1 MADLTW
7 YSREGADQRFLTK
20 TEGASLATKAESTQ
34 GDAALSGRIDAVK
47 ATAEAAL
54 PSATAAST
62 YATKAEVEAVKQ
74 TISQVPAAPD
84 LSGYATKAEMQA
96 ADAALG
102 QRIDSVSG
110 VATAAATKAEL
121 AGYATK
127 SELSSYAT
135 TDAVSGTYAT
145 KESLA
150 GYLKAADASDTYAT
164 KAQLAQAQLGG
175 NQNAPDLSGLATK
188 AEMRQADDGLSARI
202 EQVKAT
208 ANAALPASTA
218 SSTYATKSEVSS
230 ADSALGTR
238 IDAVQKTAEAALTPT
253 AAAAA
258 YATKAEVSA
267 AKSAADGSLSKT
279 EAAAKYAAKTDL
291 SAYATSTSV
300 ASTYAT
306 KEALTTATAPIAGL
320 SSKVSSLETAVGK
333 KADSSAL
340 SGLLPKSE
348 AADTYSTKTQVAAM
362 GDSIRNARAVADAAL
377 PKSEAASTYATKA
390 DLAKAQAG
398 GGGKA
403 DLSAYLTRDDAYSTF
418 VQNSSLDRNLE
429 LYATLEG
436 LNAMTRRVDALSK
449 TISPFKPGER
459 YYSPVTYFWP
469 DYYEDGKPGKT
480 SKWASILKFAGS
492 LGIVILNRNSGNWD
506 EFNVDFQKQANLA
519 LAAGAKRA
527 VFYVKTQ
534 YLAATLP
541 AGDPG
546 RANVPDVDKYT
557 EDYIL
562 GQIAKAKSQYG
573 DVCQGVFLDE
583 AINGWGAQAGR
594 VPAYKSLIDKIRTQY
609 GKDFLIV
616 INSGSNIS
624 EEMCR
629 LDFDVC
635 MMFEKDATAFLNGD
649 PGTPILPDHM
659 KQYPSTRW
667 WAVVHGVT
675 SENYRK
681 VFDKAD
687 GLGIA
692 HLYITDGQLREDP
705 QRGGQWEP
713 VGNPYANP
721 PSAHIHE
728 LVVPWLRGYLPLKL
742 EVDELRSRPKVL
754 SLGKHEA
761 VPAGTPAGTIIVR
774 KDA

>member
-7 YSREGADQRFLTK
+7 YSREGADQRFLTR
-20 TEGASLATKAESTQ
+20 TEAASLATKDESTQ
-34 GDAALSGRIDAVK
+34 GDAALGGRIDAVK

-62 YATKAEVEAVKQ
+62 FATKAEVEAVKQ
-74 TISQVPAAPD
+74 AIPQVPAAPD
-84 LSGYATKAEMQA
+84 LSGYATKSEMQA
-96 ADAALG
+96 ADTSLG
-102 QRIDSVSG
+102 QRIDRVSG

-121 AGYATK
+121 AQ
-127 SELSSYAT
+127 YAT
-135 TDAVSGTYAT
+135 TTSVAGTYAT

-150 GYLKAADASDTYAT
+150 GYLKATDASGTYAT

-175 NQNAPDLSGLATK
+175 NQNAPDLSGLATE
-188 AEMRQADDGLSARI
+188 AEMRQANSSLSARI
-202 EQVKAT
+202 DQVKAT
-208 ANAALPASTA
+208 A
-218 SSTYATKSEVSS
+218 
-230 ADSALGTR
+230 D
-238 IDAVQKTAEAALTPT
+238 AALTP
-253 AAAAA
+253 AAASAS

-267 AKSAADGSLSKT
+267 AKSVADGALPKT
-279 EAAAKYAAKTDL
+279 EAASKYAAKTDL
-291 SAYATSTSV
+291 AAYATSTSV

-306 KEALTTATAPIAGL
+306 KESVTSATAPISGL
-320 SSKVSSLETAVGK
+320 SSKVSSLETAIGT
-333 KADSSAL
+333 KADSSSL
-340 SGLLPKSE
+340 SGLLSKPE
-348 AADTYSTKTQVAAM
+348 AESTYSTKVQAAAM

-377 PKSEAASTYATKA
+377 PRAEAASTYATKA
-390 DLAKAQAG
+390 DLAKVQAG
-398 GGGKA
+398 GGGKG
-403 DLSAYLTRDDAYSTF
+403 DLSAYLTRDDAYSAF
-418 VQNSSLDRNLE
+418 VQQQNLE
-429 LYATLEG
+429 RYLAQYETLEAA
-436 LNAMTRRVDALSK
+436 NALTLRVDALSK
-449 TISPFKPGER
+449 TITPFKPGER

-480 SKWASILKFAGS
+480 SKWAQILKFAGS

-506 EFNVDFQKQANLA
+506 TYDKDFDTQAKLA

-541 AGDPG
+541 QGDPG
-546 RANVPDVDKYT
+546 RNNIPNVDKYT
-557 EDYIL
+557 EDYIF
-562 GQIAKAKSQYG
+562 GQIAKAKTQYG

-583 AINGWGAQAGR
+583 TINGWGAQAGR
-594 VPAYKSLIDKIRTQY
+594 VPAYKRLIDRIRTAY

-616 INSGSNIS
+616 VNSGSNIS
-624 EEMCR
+624 EDMCR

-635 MMFEKDATAFLNGD
+635 MMFEKDASAFLVED

-675 SENYRK
+675 SENYK
-681 VFDKAD
+681 SVFDKAD
-687 GLGIA
+687 KLGIS

-728 LVVPWLRGYLPLKL
+728 LVVPWLKGYLPLKL
-742 EVDELRSRPKVL
+742 EVDELRTRPKVL

-761 VPAGTPAGTIIVR
+761 VPSGTPAGTIIVR

>member
-20 TEGASLATKAESTQ
+20 SEGAGLATKSEVTQ
-34 GDAALSGRIDAVK
+34 GDSALSGRLDAVE
-47 ATAEAAL
+47 ATAGAAL
-54 PSATAAST
+54 PSATAVST

-74 TISQVPAAPD
+74 SIPQAPAAPD
-84 LSGYATKAEMQA
+84 LSGYATKVEMQA
-96 ADAALG
+96 ADGALG

-110 VATAAATKAEL
+110 VASAAATKAEL
-121 AGYATK
+121 
-127 SELSSYAT
+127 SSYAT
-135 TDAVSGTYAT
+135 TAAVAGTYAT
-145 KESLA
+145 KESLT
-150 GYLKAADASDTYAT
+150 GYLTSADAESTYAT
-164 KAQLAQAQLGG
+164 KEALAQAQLGG
-175 NQNAPDLSGLATK
+175 GGQAPDLSGFATK
-188 AEMRQADDGLSARI
+188 VEMRQ
-202 EQVKAT
+202 
-208 ANAALPASTA
+208 
-218 SSTYATKSEVSS
+218 

-238 IDAVQKTAEAALTPT
+238 IDQVKATAE
-253 AAAAA
+253 
-258 YATKAEVSA
+258 
-267 AKSAADGSLSKT
+267 G
-279 EAAAKYAAKTDL
+279 
-291 SAYATSTSV
+291 
-300 ASTYAT
+300 
-306 KEALTTATAPIAGL
+306 
-320 SSKVSSLETAVGK
+320 
-333 KADSSAL
+333 
-340 SGLLPKSE
+340 
-348 AADTYSTKTQVAAM
+348 
-362 GDSIRNARAVADAAL
+362 AL
-377 PKSEAASTYATKA
+377 PATTAASTYATKT
-390 DLAKAQAG
+390 DVGGVRTLAEAALPKAEASTKYAS
-398 GGGKA
+398 KA
-403 DLSAYLTRDDAYSTF
+403 DLGVYLTAATAGTTYATKSDLASVRAAIPQVPPAQDLSPYLRSADAASTYATKGALADY
-418 VQNSSLDRNLE
+418 VTRSDADQ
-429 LYATLEG
+429 LYASNDNLQRELSQKAG
-436 LNAMTRRVDALSK
+436 LPDLNDVTRRVDSLGAAL
-449 TISPFKPGER
+449 SPFKPGER

-469 DYYEDGKPGKT
+469 DYYDDGKPGKT
-480 SKWASILKFAGS
+480 SKWAQILKFAGS

-506 EFNVDFQKQANLA
+506 EFNVDFKKQASLA

-546 RANVPDVDKYT
+546 RNSVPNVDKYT
-557 EDYIL
+557 PDYIL
-562 GQIAKAKSQYG
+562 GQIDKAKTQYG

-594 VPAYKSLIDKIRTQY
+594 IPAYKSLIDKIRAKY

-624 EEMCR
+624 EDMCR

-635 MMFEKDATAFLNGD
+635 MMFEKDATAFLNED

-659 KQYPSTRW
+659 KAYPSTRW

-675 SENYRK
+675 SENYRQ

-687 GLGIA
+687 KLGIA

-705 QRGGQWEP
+705 QQGGQWEP

-721 PSAHIHE
+721 PSNHILE
-728 LVVPWLRGYLPLKL
+728 LVVPWLKGYLPLKL

-774 KDA
+774 KDV

>member
-20 TEGASLATKAESTQ
+20 AEAASLATKDESTQ
-34 GDAALSGRIDAVK
+34 GDAALGSRIDAVK
-47 ATAEAAL
+47 VTAEAAL
-54 PSATAAST
+54 PSTTAAST
-62 YATKAEVEAVKQ
+62 YATKAEVESVKQ
-74 TISQVPAAPD
+74 SIPTVPAAPD
-84 LSGYATKAEMQA
+84 LSGYATKSEMQA
-96 ADAALG
+96 ADTSLG

-121 AGYATK
+121 AQ
-127 SELSSYAT
+127 YAT
-135 TDAVSGTYAT
+135 TASVAGTYAT

-150 GYLKAADASDTYAT
+150 GYLTAADAESSYAT

-188 AEMRQADDGLSARI
+188 AEMRQADSGLTARI
-202 EQVKAT
+202 DQVKST
-208 ANAALPASTA
+208 AEAALPSTTA
-218 SSTYATKSEVSS
+218 ASTYATKADVAS
-230 ADSALGTR
+230 ADSALEKR
-238 IDAVQKTAEAALTPT
+238 LEAVKKTADAALSTPT
-253 AAAAA
+253 AAAL

-267 AKSAADGSLSKT
+267 TRSIAEGALPKT
-279 EAAAKYAAKTDL
+279 EAASKYAAKADL
-291 SAYATSTSV
+291 SGYLTAA
-300 ASTYAT
+300 AAESTYAA
-306 KEALTTATAPIAGL
+306 KAQTAG
-320 SSKVSSLETAVGK
+320 
-333 KADSSAL
+333 
-340 SGLLPKSE
+340 
-348 AADTYSTKTQVAAM
+348 M
-362 GDSIRNARAVADAAL
+362 GESIRAARALADAAL
-377 PKSEAASTYATKA
+377 PKADAATTYATKAELSTVRSAIPAVPPAPDLAPYLKTADADGRYASKA

-403 DLSAYLTRDDAYSTF
+403 DLSEYLTRDDAYNTF
-418 VQNSSLDRNLE
+418 VQSSFLDRKLE
-429 LYATLEG
+429 LYATLEA
-436 LNAMTRRVDALSK
+436 LNATERRVDVLGK
-449 TISPFKPGER
+449 VITPFKPGER

-469 DYYEDGKPGKT
+469 DYYQKAPNV
-480 SKWASILKFAGS
+480 SKWGQILRFAGS

-506 EFNVDFQKQANLA
+506 TYDKDFDTQAKLA

-541 AGDPG
+541 AGDQG

-557 EDYIL
+557 EAYIL
-562 GQIAKAKSQYG
+562 SQIEKAKTQYG

-594 VPAYKSLIDKIRTQY
+594 IPAYKSLIDKIRAKY
-609 GKDFLIV
+609 GKEFLIV

-624 EEMCR
+624 EDMCK

-635 MMFEKDATAFLNGD
+635 MMFEKDASAFLVED

-659 KQYPSTRW
+659 KAYPSTRW

-675 SENYRK
+675 SENYRS

-687 GLGIA
+687 KLGIA

-721 PSAHIHE
+721 PSDHIHE
-728 LVVPWLRGYLPLKL
+728 LVVPWMKGYLPLKL
-742 EVDELRSRPKVL
+742 EVDELRTRPKVL
-754 SLGKHEA
+754 SLGKREA

-774 KDA
+774 KDS

>member
-20 TEGASLATKAESTQ
+20 SEAASLASKEESDQ
-34 GDAALSGRIDAVK
+34 GDAALGSRIDAVK

-54 PSATAAST
+54 PSADAAST
-62 YATKAEVEAVKQ
+62 YATKIEVESVRQ
-74 TISQVPAAPD
+74 SISQVPAAPD
-84 LSGYATKAEMQA
+84 LSGYATKSDMQA
-96 ADAALG
+96 ADTALG

-127 SELSSYAT
+127 SELSPYAT
-135 TDAVSGTYAT
+135 SAAVAGTYAT
-145 KESLA
+145 KESLS
-150 GYLKAADASDTYAT
+150 GYLTASDAESTYAT

-188 AEMRQADDGLSARI
+188 AEMRQADSGLSARI
-202 EQVKAT
+202 DGVK
-208 ANAALPASTA
+208 
-218 SSTYATKSEVSS
+218 
-230 ADSALGTR
+230 
-238 IDAVQKTAEAALTPT
+238 
-253 AAAAA
+253 
-258 YATKAEVSA
+258 
-267 AKSAADGSLSKT
+267 
-279 EAAAKYAAKTDL
+279 
-291 SAYATSTSV
+291 
-300 ASTYAT
+300 
-306 KEALTTATAPIAGL
+306 TT
-320 SSKVSSLETAVGK
+320 
-333 KADSSAL
+333 
-340 SGLLPKSE
+340 
-348 AADTYSTKTQVAAM
+348 
-362 GDSIRNARAVADAAL
+362 ADAAL
-377 PKSEAASTYATKA
+377 PKADAATTYATKGDLASVRSAIPTVPPAPDLAPYLKTADADGRYASKA

-398 GGGKA
+398 GNV
-403 DLSAYLTRDDAYSTF
+403 DLSSYLTRDDAYSTF
-418 VQNSSLDRNLE
+418 AQNSFLDRKLE
-429 LYATLEG
+429 LYATREDV
-436 LNAMTRRVDALSK
+436 NATERRVDAIGK
-449 TISPFKPGER
+449 TVSPFKPGER

-469 DYYEDGKPGKT
+469 DYYQKAPNV
-480 SKWASILKFAGS
+480 SKWSQILRFAGS

-506 EFNVDFQKQANLA
+506 TYDKDFDTQAKLA

-546 RANVPDVDKYT
+546 RNNVPDVDKYT
-557 EDYIL
+557 PDYIL

-583 AINGWGAQAGR
+583 TINGWGAQAGR
-594 VPAYKSLIDKIRTQY
+594 VPAYKDLIDRIRAAY

-616 INSGSNIS
+616 VNSGSNIS

-635 MMFEKDATAFLNGD
+635 MMFEKDAAAFLTD
-649 PGTPILPDHM
+649 DSGTPILPDHM
-659 KQYPSTRW
+659 KAYPSTRW

-675 SENYRK
+675 SENFRQ
-681 VFDKAD
+681 VFSKAD
-687 GLGIA
+687 SLGIA

-721 PSAHIHE
+721 PSQHILD
-728 LVVPWLRGYLPLKL
+728 LVVPWLKGYLPLKL
-742 EVDELRSRPKVL
+742 EVDELRTRPKVL

-761 VPAGTPAGTIIVR
+761 VPAGTSAGTIIVR
-774 KDA
+774 KDS

>member
-20 TEGASLATKAESTQ
+20 SEAASLASKEESTQ
-34 GDAALSGRIDAVK
+34 GDAALGSRIDAVK

-62 YATKAEVEAVKQ
+62 YATKAEVESVKQ
-74 TISQVPAAPD
+74 AIPQVPAAPD

-96 ADAALG
+96 ADTSLG

-121 AGYATK
+121 AQ
-127 SELSSYAT
+127 YAT
-135 TDAVSGTYAT
+135 TTAVAGTYAT

-150 GYLKAADASDTYAT
+150 GYLKATDASDTYAT

-188 AEMRQADDGLSARI
+188 AEMRQADSGLSARI
-202 EQVKAT
+202 DQIKST
-208 ANAALPASTA
+208 ADAALSTTA
-218 SSTYATKSEVSS
+218 AASTYATKADVAS
-230 ADSALGTR
+230 ADSALEKR
-238 IDAVQKTAEAALTPT
+238 LDAVKKTADAALSTPT
-253 AAAAA
+253 AAAL

-267 AKSAADGSLSKT
+267 ARSIADGALPKT
-279 EAAAKYAAKTDL
+279 EAATKYAAKADL
-291 SAYATSTSV
+291 SGYLTSTS
-300 ASTYAT
+300 AEATYAT
-306 KEALTTATAPIAGL
+306 KAQTAG
-320 SSKVSSLETAVGK
+320 
-333 KADSSAL
+333 
-340 SGLLPKSE
+340 
-348 AADTYSTKTQVAAM
+348 M
-362 GDSIRNARAVADAAL
+362 GESIRAARALADAAL
-377 PKSEAASTYATKA
+377 PKADAATTYATKGELSSVRSAIPAIPPAPDLAPYLKTADADGRYASKA

-398 GGGKA
+398 GNV
-403 DLSAYLTRDDAYSTF
+403 DLSSYLTREDAYATF
-418 VQNSSLDRNLE
+418 AQNSFLDRKLE
-429 LYATLEG
+429 LYATLDALG
-436 LNAMTRRVDALSK
+436 ATTLRVDALAK
-449 TISPFKPGER
+449 TISPFRPGER

-469 DYYEDGKPGKT
+469 DYYQKAPNV
-480 SKWASILKFAGS
+480 SKWAQILKFAGS

-506 EFNVDFQKQANLA
+506 TYDKDFDTQAKLA

-541 AGDPG
+541 NGDPD
-546 RANVPDVDKYT
+546 RNNVPNVDKYT
-557 EDYIL
+557 EDYIF
-562 GQIAKAKSQYG
+562 GQVAKAKSQYG

-583 AINGWGAQAGR
+583 TINGWGAQAGR
-594 VPAYKSLIDKIRTQY
+594 VPAYKRLIDRIRTAY

-624 EEMCR
+624 EDMCR

-635 MMFEKDATAFLNGD
+635 MMFEKDAASFLVED

-659 KQYPSTRW
+659 KAYPSTRW

-675 SENYRK
+675 SENYK
-681 VFDKAD
+681 SVFDKAD
-687 GLGIA
+687 KLGIA

-705 QRGGQWEP
+705 QRGGQWAP
-713 VGNPYANP
+713 AGNPYANP
-721 PSAHIHE
+721 PSQHILD
-728 LVVPWLRGYLPLKL
+728 LVVPWLKGYLPLKL
-742 EVDELRSRPKVL
+742 EVDDLRSRPKVL

-761 VPAGTPAGTIIVR
+761 VPAWTGAGTIIVR
-774 KDA
+774 KDS

>member
-20 TEGASLATKAESTQ
+20 SEAASLASKEESAQ
-34 GDAALSGRIDAVK
+34 GDAALGSRIDAVK
-47 ATAEAAL
+47 VTAEAAL
-54 PSATAAST
+54 PSATASST

-74 TISQVPAAPD
+74 SVPQVPAAPD
-84 LSGYATKAEMQA
+84 LSGYATKSEMQA
-96 ADAALG
+96 ADTSLG

-121 AGYATK
+121 AQ
-127 SELSSYAT
+127 YAT
-135 TDAVSGTYAT
+135 TASVAGTYAT

-150 GYLKAADASDTYAT
+150 GYLKATDASDTYAT

-188 AEMRQADDGLSARI
+188 AEMRQADSALGARI
-202 EQVKAT
+202 DQVKAT
-208 ANAALPASTA
+208 ADAALSTTA
-218 SSTYATKSEVSS
+218 AASTYATKADVAS
-230 ADSALGTR
+230 ADSALGER
-238 IDAVQKTAEAALTPT
+238 LNAVKKTADAALSTPT
-253 AAAAA
+253 AAAL

-267 AKSAADGSLSKT
+267 TRSIAEGALPKT
-279 EAAAKYAAKTDL
+279 EAATKYASKTDL
-291 SAYATSTSV
+291 SGYLTSTS
-300 ASTYAT
+300 AESTYAT
-306 KEALTTATAPIAGL
+306 KAQTAG
-320 SSKVSSLETAVGK
+320 
-333 KADSSAL
+333 
-340 SGLLPKSE
+340 
-348 AADTYSTKTQVAAM
+348 M
-362 GDSIRNARAVADAAL
+362 GESIRAARALADAAL
-377 PKSEAASTYATKA
+377 PKADAATTYATKAELSTVRSAIPTVPPAPDLAPYLRTADADGRYASKA

-398 GGGKA
+398 GNV
-403 DLSAYLTRDDAYSTF
+403 DLSSYLTRDDADNTF
-418 VQNSSLDRNLE
+418 VQSSFLDRKLE
-429 LYATLEG
+429 LYATLE
-436 LNAMTRRVDALSK
+436 LANATSLRVDSLAE

-469 DYYEDGKPGKT
+469 DYYQKAPNV
-480 SKWASILKFAGS
+480 SKWGQILKFAGS
-492 LGIVILNRNSGNWD
+492 LGIVILNRSSGNWD
-506 EFNVDFQKQANLA
+506 TYDKDFDTQAKLA

-557 EDYIL
+557 EAYIL
-562 GQIAKAKSQYG
+562 GQIEKAKTQYG

-583 AINGWGAQAGR
+583 TINGWGAQAGR
-594 VPAYKSLIDKIRTQY
+594 VPAYKSLIDKVRAKY

-629 LDFDVC
+629 LDFNVC
-635 MMFEKDATAFLNGD
+635 MMFEKDAAAFLNED

-659 KQYPSTRW
+659 KAYPSTRW

-675 SENYRK
+675 SENFRQ
-681 VFDKAD
+681 VFRKAD
-687 GLGIA
+687 SLGIA

-721 PSAHIHE
+721 PSDHIHE
-728 LVVPWLRGYLPLKL
+728 LVVPWLKGYLPLKL
-742 EVDELRSRPKVL
+742 EVDDLRSRPRVL

-761 VPAGTPAGTIIVR
+761 VPTGTLSGTIIVR
-774 KDA
+774 KDS

>member
-20 TEGASLATKAESTQ
+20 TEGAGLATKSEVTQ
-34 GDAALSGRIDAVK
+34 GDAALGGRLDAVE
-47 ATAEAAL
+47 ATAGAAL
-54 PSATAAST
+54 PSTTAAAT
-62 YATKAEVEAVKQ
+62 YATKAEVESVKQ
-74 TISQVPAAPD
+74 AIPQVPTALD
-84 LSGYATKAEMQA
+84 LSGYATKSEMQA
-96 ADAALG
+96 ADTALG

-121 AGYATK
+121 AQ
-127 SELSSYAT
+127 YAT
-135 TDAVSGTYAT
+135 TASVAGTYAT

-150 GYLKAADASDTYAT
+150 GYLRATDASDTYAT
-164 KAQLAQAQLGG
+164 KAALAQAQLGG
-175 NQNAPDLSGLATK
+175 NQNAPDLSGLATT
-188 AEMRQADDGLSARI
+188 AEMRQADSGLSARI
-202 EQVKAT
+202 DQVKAT
-208 ANAALPASTA
+208 ADGALSTTAAA
-218 SSTYATKSEVSS
+218 STYATKADVAS

-238 IDAVQKTAEAALTPT
+238 IDAVKKTADAALSTPT
-253 AAAAA
+253 AAAL
-258 YATKAEVSA
+258 YATKAEVSVTRSIA
-267 AKSAADGSLSKT
+267 EEALPKT
-279 EAAAKYAAKTDL
+279 EAATRYAAKADL
-291 SAYATSTSV
+291 SGYLTSTS
-300 ASTYAT
+300 AEATYAT
-306 KEALTTATAPIAGL
+306 KTQTAG
-320 SSKVSSLETAVGK
+320 
-333 KADSSAL
+333 
-340 SGLLPKSE
+340 
-348 AADTYSTKTQVAAM
+348 M
-362 GDSIRNARAVADAAL
+362 GESIRAARALADAAL
-377 PKSEAASTYATKA
+377 PKADAATTYATKGDLASVRSAIPTVPPAPDLTPYLKTADADGRYASKA

-398 GGGKA
+398 GNV
-403 DLSAYLTRDDAYSTF
+403 DLSSYLTRDDAYSTF
-418 VQNSSLDRNLE
+418 VQQENLGRE
-429 LYATLEG
+429 LEQYATLEAV
-436 LNAMTRRVDALSK
+436 NATTLRVNALSK
-449 TISPFKPGER
+449 AITPFKPGER

-469 DYYEDGKPGKT
+469 DYYEAGKPGKT

-506 EFNVDFQKQANLA
+506 TYDKDFDTQAKLA

-546 RANVPDVDKYT
+546 RNNIPNVDKYT
-557 EDYIL
+557 EDYIF
-562 GQIAKAKSQYG
+562 GQVAKAKSQYG

-583 AINGWGAQAGR
+583 TINGWGAQAGR
-594 VPAYKSLIDKIRTQY
+594 VPAYKRLIDRIRTAY

-616 INSGSNIS
+616 VNSGSNIS
-624 EEMCR
+624 EDMCR

-635 MMFEKDATAFLNGD
+635 MMFEKDASAFLVED

-659 KQYPSTRW
+659 KAYPSTRW

-675 SENYRK
+675 SENYTS

-687 GLGIA
+687 KLGIA

-721 PSAHIHE
+721 PSDHIHE
-728 LVVPWLRGYLPLKL
+728 LVVPWLKGYLPLKL
-742 EVDELRSRPKVL
+742 EVDTLRARPAVL

-761 VPAGTPAGTIIVR
+761 VPAGTSAGTIIVR
-774 KDA
+774 KDS

>member
-20 TEGASLATKAESTQ
+20 VEGSGLASKSEVTH
-34 GDAALSGRIDAVK
+34 GDAALGSRIDAVQ

-62 YATKAEVEAVKQ
+62 YATKAEVESIKQ
-74 TISQVPAAPD
+74 AIPQVPPTPD
-84 LSGYATKAEMQA
+84 LSGYATKSEMQA
-96 ADAALG
+96 ADTSLG

-127 SELSSYAT
+127 SELSPYAT
-135 TDAVSGTYAT
+135 SAAVAGTYAT
-145 KESLA
+145 KESLS
-150 GYLKAADASDTYAT
+150 GYLTASDAESTYAT

-188 AEMRQADDGLSARI
+188 AEMRQADSALGARI
-202 EQVKAT
+202 DQVKAAADGALSTT
-208 ANAALPASTA
+208 AAA
-218 SSTYATKSEVSS
+218 STYATKADVAS
-230 ADSALGTR
+230 ADSALGKR
-238 IDAVQKTAEAALTPT
+238 IDAVKKTADAALSTPT
-253 AAAAA
+253 AAAL

-267 AKSAADGSLSKT
+267 ARSIAEGALPKT
-279 EAAAKYAAKTDL
+279 EAATKYAAKADL
-291 SAYATSTSV
+291 SGYLTAAAV
-300 ASTYAT
+300 ESTYAT
-306 KEALTTATAPIAGL
+306 KAQTAG
-320 SSKVSSLETAVGK
+320 
-333 KADSSAL
+333 
-340 SGLLPKSE
+340 
-348 AADTYSTKTQVAAM
+348 M
-362 GDSIRNARAVADAAL
+362 GDSIRAARALADAAL
-377 PKSEAASTYATKA
+377 PKADAATTYATKEDLSAVRSAIPTVPPAPDLSPYLRTADADGRYASKA

-398 GGGKA
+398 GNV
-403 DLSAYLTRDDAYSTF
+403 DLSSYLTRDDAYGTF
-418 VQNSSLDRNLE
+418 VQQQNLE
-429 LYATLEG
+429 RQLGQYATLEA
-436 LNAMTRRVDALSK
+436 LNAETLRVDAMAK
-449 TISPFKPGER
+449 NIAPFRPGER

-469 DYYEDGKPGKT
+469 DYYQKPPNV
-480 SKWASILKFAGS
+480 SKWAQILKFAGS

-506 EFNVDFQKQANLA
+506 TYDKDFDTQAKLA

-546 RANVPDVDKYT
+546 RANVPNVDKYT
-557 EDYIL
+557 EAYIL
-562 GQIAKAKSQYG
+562 GQIEKAKTQYG

-583 AINGWGAQAGR
+583 TINGWGAQAGR
-594 VPAYKSLIDKIRTQY
+594 VPAYKSLIDKIRAKY

-616 INSGSNIS
+616 VNAGSNIS

-635 MMFEKDATAFLNGD
+635 MMFEKDAASFLVED

-659 KQYPSTRW
+659 KAYPSTRW

-675 SENYRK
+675 SENYK
-681 VFDKAD
+681 SVFDKAD
-687 GLGIA
+687 KLGIA

-721 PSAHIHE
+721 PSQHILD
-728 LVVPWLRGYLPLKL
+728 LVVPWLKGYLPLKL
-742 EVDELRSRPKVL
+742 EVDELRTRPKVL
-754 SLGKHEA
+754 SLGKREA

>member
-20 TEGASLATKAESTQ
+20 MEAASLASKSEVTQ
-34 GDAALSGRIDAVK
+34 GDAALGSRIDAVK

-54 PSATAAST
+54 PSAAASST

-74 TISQVPAAPD
+74 SIPQVPAAPD
-84 LSGYATKAEMQA
+84 LSGYATKSEMQA
-96 ADAALG
+96 ADTSLG

-121 AGYATK
+121 AQ
-127 SELSSYAT
+127 YAT
-135 TDAVSGTYAT
+135 TASVAGTYAT
-145 KESLA
+145 KESLS

-188 AEMRQADDGLSARI
+188 AEMRQADSGLGARI
-202 EQVKAT
+202 DQVKAI
-208 ANAALPASTA
+208 ADAALSTTTA
-218 SSTYATKSEVSS
+218 ASTYATKTDVAS
-230 ADSALGTR
+230 ADSALEKR
-238 IDAVQKTAEAALTPT
+238 LDAVKKTADAALSTPT
-253 AAAAA
+253 AAAL

-267 AKSAADGSLSKT
+267 ARSIAEGALPKT
-279 EAAAKYAAKTDL
+279 EAATKYAAKADL
-291 SAYATSTSV
+291 SGYLTV
-300 ASTYAT
+300 AAAESTYAT
-306 KEALTTATAPIAGL
+306 KAQTAGMGESIRAARAL
-320 SSKVSSLETAVGK
+320 
-333 KADSSAL
+333 ADS
-340 SGLLPKSE
+340 
-348 AADTYSTKTQVAAM
+348 
-362 GDSIRNARAVADAAL
+362 AL
-377 PKSEAASTYATKA
+377 PKTEAATTYATKAELSTVRSAIPTIPPAPDLAPYLKTADADGRYASKA

-398 GGGKA
+398 GNV
-403 DLSAYLTRDDAYSTF
+403 DLSVYLTRDDAYSTF
-418 VQNSSLDRNLE
+418 VQDSFLDRKLE
-429 LYATLEG
+429 LYAPLELANATTL
-436 LNAMTRRVDALSK
+436 RVDALGK
-449 TISPFKPGER
+449 VITPFKPGER

-469 DYYEDGKPGKT
+469 DYYQKAPNV
-480 SKWASILKFAGS
+480 SKWGQILKFAGS

-506 EFNVDFQKQANLA
+506 TYDKDFDTQANLA

-541 AGDPG
+541 QGDPG
-546 RANVPDVDKYT
+546 RNNVPDVDKYT
-557 EDYIL
+557 EDYIF

-583 AINGWGAQAGR
+583 TINGWGAQAGR
-594 VPAYKSLIDKIRTQY
+594 VPAYKHLIDRIRTAY

-616 INSGSNIS
+616 VNSGSNIS
-624 EEMCR
+624 EDMCK

-635 MMFEKDATAFLNGD
+635 MMFEKDASAFLVED

-659 KQYPSTRW
+659 KKYPSTRW

-675 SENYRK
+675 SENYRS

-687 GLGIA
+687 KLGIA

-721 PSAHIHE
+721 PSDHIHE
-728 LVVPWLRGYLPLKL
+728 LVVPWLKGYLPLKL
-742 EVDELRSRPKVL
+742 EVDELKTRPKVL
-754 SLGKHEA
+754 SLGKREA
-761 VPAGTPAGTIIVR
+761 VPSGTPAGTIIVR
-774 KDA
+774 KDS

>member
-1 MADLTW
+1 MSDLTW

-20 TEGASLATKAESTQ
+20 SEAASLASKSEVTQ
-34 GDAALSGRIDAVK
+34 GDAALGGRLDAVE
-47 ATAEAAL
+47 ATAGSAL
-54 PSATAAST
+54 PSTTAAST
-62 YATKAEVEAVKQ
+62 YATKAEVESVRQ
-74 TISQVPAAPD
+74 SIPRVPAAPD
-84 LSGYATKAEMQA
+84 LSGYATKSEMQA
-96 ADAALG
+96 ADTSLG

-110 VATAAATKAEL
+110 LATAAATKAEL
-121 AGYATK
+121 AQ
-127 SELSSYAT
+127 YAT
-135 TDAVSGTYAT
+135 TASVASTYAT
-145 KESLA
+145 KETLA
-150 GYLKAADASDTYAT
+150 GYLKAQDASDTYAT
-164 KAQLAQAQLGG
+164 KAALAQAQLGG

-188 AEMRQADDGLSARI
+188 AEMRQADSGLSARI
-202 EQVKAT
+202 DQIKST
-208 ANAALPASTA
+208 ADAALSTTSA
-218 SSTYATKSEVSS
+218 ASTYATKSEVSFG
-230 ADSALGTR
+230 DSALGAR
-238 IDAVQKTAEAALTPT
+238 IDAVKKTAEAALTPS
-253 AAAAA
+253 AASAA

-267 AKSAADGSLSKT
+267 AKSAADGALSKT
-279 EAAAKYAAKTDL
+279 EAASQYAAKTDL
-291 SAYATSTSV
+291 SGYLTSTS
-300 ASTYAT
+300 AETTYAT
-306 KEALTTATAPIAGL
+306 KAQTAG
-320 SSKVSSLETAVGK
+320 
-333 KADSSAL
+333 
-340 SGLLPKSE
+340 
-348 AADTYSTKTQVAAM
+348 M
-362 GDSIRNARAVADAAL
+362 GESIRAARALADAAL
-377 PKSEAASTYATKA
+377 PKTEAATTYATKA
-390 DLAKAQAG
+390 ELSTVRSSIPTVPPAPDLAPYLKTADADGRYASKADLAKVQAG

-403 DLSAYLTRDDAYSTF
+403 DLSEYLTRDDAYSTF
-418 VQNSSLDRNLE
+418 VQQQNLGRE
-429 LYATLEG
+429 LGQYATLEAA
-436 LNAMTRRVDALSK
+436 NALTLRVDALSK
-449 TISPFKPGER
+449 TITPFKPGER

-506 EFNVDFQKQANLA
+506 EFNVDFKKQAELA

-557 EDYIL
+557 EEYIL
-562 GQIAKAKSQYG
+562 GQVEKAKTQYG

-583 AINGWGAQAGR
+583 AINGWGTQAGR
-594 VPAYKSLIDKIRTQY
+594 IPAYKSLIDKIRTKY
-609 GKDFLIV
+609 GKEFLIV

-624 EEMCR
+624 EDMCK

-635 MMFEKDATAFLNGD
+635 MMFEKDASAFLVED

-659 KQYPSTRW
+659 KAYPSTRW

-675 SENYRK
+675 SENYRS

-687 GLGIA
+687 KLGIA

-721 PSAHIHE
+721 PSQHI
-728 LVVPWLRGYLPLKL
+728 LDLTVPWLKGYLPLKL
-742 EVDELRSRPKVL
+742 EVEDLRSRPRVL
-754 SLGKHEA
+754 SLGKHEQ
-761 VPAGTPAGTIIVR
+761 VPSGTPAGTIIVR

>member
-20 TEGASLATKAESTQ
+20 AEAASLATRDESTQ
-34 GDAALSGRIDAVK
+34 GDAALGTRLEAVK

-54 PSATAAST
+54 PKTEAATT
-62 YATKAEVEAVKQ
+62 YATKAEVESVRQ
-74 TISQVPAAPD
+74 SIPQVPAAPD

-96 ADAALG
+96 ADGALG
-102 QRIDSVSG
+102 KRIDTVSG

-121 AGYATK
+121 AQ
-127 SELSSYAT
+127 YAT
-135 TDAVSGTYAT
+135 TTSVAGTYAT

-150 GYLKAADASDTYAT
+150 GYLKASDASDTYAT

-188 AEMRQADDGLSARI
+188 AEMRQADSALGARI
-202 EQVKAT
+202 DQVKAT
-208 ANAALPASTA
+208 ADAALSTTA
-218 SSTYATKSEVSS
+218 AASTYATQTDVAS
-230 ADSALGTR
+230 ADSALAKR
-238 IDAVQKTAEAALTPT
+238 LDAVKKTADAALSSPT
-253 AAAAA
+253 AAAL
-258 YATKAEVSA
+258 YATKEEVSA
-267 AKSAADGSLSKT
+267 ARSIADGALPKT
-279 EAAAKYAAKTDL
+279 EAASKYAAKTDL
-291 SAYATSTSV
+291 SGYLTSTS
-300 ASTYAT
+300 AESTYAT
-306 KEALTTATAPIAGL
+306 KAQTAG
-320 SSKVSSLETAVGK
+320 
-333 KADSSAL
+333 
-340 SGLLPKSE
+340 
-348 AADTYSTKTQVAAM
+348 M
-362 GDSIRNARAVADAAL
+362 GESIRAARALADAAL
-377 PKSEAASTYATKA
+377 PKTEAATTYATKSDLAAVRSAIPAVPSAPDLAPYLKTADADGRYASKA

-398 GGGKA
+398 GNV
-403 DLSAYLTRDDAYSTF
+403 DLSSYLTRDDAYGTF
-418 VQNSSLDRNLE
+418 VQQQNLDRQLGQ
-429 LYATLEG
+429 YATLEA
-436 LNAMTRRVDALSK
+436 LNAETLRVDALGK
-449 TISPFKPGER
+449 VIAPFKPGER

-469 DYYEDGKPGKT
+469 DYYKKSPEV
-480 SKWASILKFAGS
+480 SKWGQILKFAGS

-506 EFNVDFQKQANLA
+506 TYDKDFDTQAKLA

-546 RANVPDVDKYT
+546 RNNVPNVDRYT
-557 EDYIL
+557 EDYIF

-583 AINGWGAQAGR
+583 TINGWGAQAGR
-594 VPAYKSLIDKIRTQY
+594 VPAYKRLIDRIRTTY

-616 INSGSNIS
+616 VNSGSNIS
-624 EEMCR
+624 EDMCK

-635 MMFEKDATAFLNGD
+635 MMFEKDASAFLVED

-659 KQYPSTRW
+659 KAYPSTRW

-675 SENYRK
+675 SENYK
-681 VFDKAD
+681 SVFDKAD
-687 GLGIA
+687 KLGIA

-721 PSAHIHE
+721 PSDHIHE
-728 LVVPWLRGYLPLKL
+728 LVVPWLKGYLPLKL
-742 EVDELRSRPKVL
+742 EVDELRTRPKVL
-754 SLGKHEA
+754 SLGKREA
-761 VPAGTPAGTIIVR
+761 VPSGTPAGTIIVR
-774 KDA
+774 KDS

>member
-7 YSREGADQRFLTK
+7 YSREGADQRFLTRS
-20 TEGASLATKAESTQ
+20 EASSLASKEESTQ
-34 GDAALSGRIDAVK
+34 GDAALSSRIDSVK
-47 ATAEAAL
+47 ETAEAAL
-54 PSATAAST
+54 PSSTAAAT
-62 YATKAEVEAVKQ
+62 YATRAEVEAVKQ
-74 TISQVPAAPD
+74 AIPQVPAAPD
-84 LSGYATKAEMQA
+84 LSGYATKAEMTA
-96 ADAALG
+96 ADGALG

-110 VATAAATKAEL
+110 VASAAATKAEL
-121 AGYATK
+121 AQ
-127 SELSSYAT
+127 YAT
-135 TDAVSGTYAT
+135 TAAVAGTYAT

-150 GYLKAADASDTYAT
+150 GYLRATDASDTYAT
-164 KAQLAQAQLGG
+164 KAALAQAQLGG

-188 AEMRQADDGLSARI
+188 AEMRQADSGLSARI
-202 EQVKAT
+202 DQIKST
-208 ANAALPASTA
+208 ADSALPATTA

-230 ADSALGTR
+230 ADSALGAR
-238 IDAVQKTAEAALTPT
+238 IDAVKRTAEAALTPS
-253 AAAAA
+253 AASAA

-267 AKSAADGSLSKT
+267 AKSAADGALSKT

-291 SAYATSTSV
+291 SAYATSTSI

-306 KEALTTATAPIAGL
+306 KESLTSATAPIAGL
-320 SSKVSSLETAVGK
+320 SSKVSSLETAVGS
-333 KADSSAL
+333 KADASAL
-340 SGLLPKSE
+340 SGLLSKTE
-348 AADTYSTKTQVAAM
+348 AESTYSTKVQAAAM

-377 PKSEAASTYATKA
+377 PKTEAASTYATKA
-390 DLAKAQAG
+390 DLAKVQAG

-403 DLSAYLTRDDAYSTF
+403 DLSEYLTRDDAYSTF
-418 VQNSSLDRNLE
+418 VPQQNLE
-429 LYATLEG
+429 RYLAQYETLEAS
-436 LNAMTRRVDALSK
+436 NALTLRVDALSK
-449 TISPFKPGER
+449 TITPFKPGER

-469 DYYEDGKPGKT
+469 DYYQKAPNV
-480 SKWASILKFAGS
+480 SKWGQILKFAGS

-506 EFNVDFQKQANLA
+506 TYDKDFDTQAALA

-546 RANVPDVDKYT
+546 RNNVPDVDKYT
-557 EDYIL
+557 EDYIF
-562 GQIAKAKSQYG
+562 GQVAKAKSQYG

-583 AINGWGAQAGR
+583 TINGWGAQAGR
-594 VPAYKSLIDKIRTQY
+594 VPAYKRLIDRIRATY

-624 EEMCR
+624 EDMCR

-635 MMFEKDATAFLNGD
+635 MMFEKDASAFLVED

-659 KQYPSTRW
+659 KKYPSTRW

-675 SENYRK
+675 SENYRS

-687 GLGIA
+687 KLGIA

-721 PSAHIHE
+721 PSDHIHE
-728 LVVPWLRGYLPLKL
+728 LVVPWLKGYLPLKL
-742 EVDELRSRPKVL
+742 EVDELRTRPKVL

-761 VPAGTPAGTIIVR
+761 VPSGTPAGTIIVR
-774 KDA
+774 KDS

>member
-20 TEGASLATKAESTQ
+20 AEAASLATKAESTQ
-34 GDAALSGRIDAVK
+34 GDAALGSRIDAVE
-47 ATAEAAL
+47 ATAGAAL
-54 PSATAAST
+54 PSTTAAST
-62 YATKAEVEAVKQ
+62 YATKAEVESVRQ
-74 TISQVPAAPD
+74 SIPRVPAAPD
-84 LSGYATKAEMQA
+84 LSGYATKSEMQA
-96 ADAALG
+96 ADTSLG

-110 VATAAATKAEL
+110 LATAAATKAEL
-121 AGYATK
+121 AQ
-127 SELSSYAT
+127 YAT
-135 TDAVSGTYAT
+135 TASVASTYAT
-145 KESLA
+145 KETLA
-150 GYLKAADASDTYAT
+150 GYLKAQDASDTYAT
-164 KAQLAQAQLGG
+164 KAALAQAQLGG

-188 AEMRQADDGLSARI
+188 AEMRQADSGLSARI
-202 EQVKAT
+202 DQIKST
-208 ANAALPASTA
+208 ADAALSTTSA
-218 SSTYATKSEVSS
+218 ASTYATKSEVSFG
-230 ADSALGTR
+230 DSALGAR
-238 IDAVQKTAEAALTPT
+238 IDAVKKTAEAALTPS
-253 AAAAA
+253 AASAA

-267 AKSAADGSLSKT
+267 AKSAADGALSKT
-279 EAAAKYAAKTDL
+279 EAASQYAAKTDL
-291 SAYATSTSV
+291 SGYLTSTS
-300 ASTYAT
+300 AETTYAT
-306 KEALTTATAPIAGL
+306 KAQTAG
-320 SSKVSSLETAVGK
+320 
-333 KADSSAL
+333 
-340 SGLLPKSE
+340 
-348 AADTYSTKTQVAAM
+348 M
-362 GDSIRNARAVADAAL
+362 GESIRAARALADAAL
-377 PKSEAASTYATKA
+377 PKTEAATTYATKA
-390 DLAKAQAG
+390 ELSTVRSSIPTVPPAPDLAPYLKTADADGRYASKADLAKVQAG

-403 DLSAYLTRDDAYSTF
+403 DLSEYLTRDDAYSTF
-418 VQNSSLDRNLE
+418 VQQQNLGRE
-429 LYATLEG
+429 LGQYATLEAA
-436 LNAMTRRVDALSK
+436 NALTLRVDALSK
-449 TISPFKPGER
+449 TITPFKPGER

-506 EFNVDFQKQANLA
+506 EFNVDFKKQAELA

-557 EDYIL
+557 EEYIL
-562 GQIAKAKSQYG
+562 GQVEKAKTQYG

-583 AINGWGAQAGR
+583 AINGWGTQAGR
-594 VPAYKSLIDKIRTQY
+594 IPAYKSLIDKIRTKY
-609 GKDFLIV
+609 GKEFLIV

-624 EEMCR
+624 EDMCK

-635 MMFEKDATAFLNGD
+635 MMFEKDASAFLVED

-659 KQYPSTRW
+659 KAYPSTRW

-675 SENYRK
+675 SENYRS

-687 GLGIA
+687 KLGIA

-721 PSAHIHE
+721 PSQHI
-728 LVVPWLRGYLPLKL
+728 LDLTVPWLKGYLPLKL
-742 EVDELRSRPKVL
+742 EVEDLRSRPRVL
-754 SLGKHEA
+754 SLGKHEQ
-761 VPAGTPAGTIIVR
+761 VPSGTPAGTIIVR